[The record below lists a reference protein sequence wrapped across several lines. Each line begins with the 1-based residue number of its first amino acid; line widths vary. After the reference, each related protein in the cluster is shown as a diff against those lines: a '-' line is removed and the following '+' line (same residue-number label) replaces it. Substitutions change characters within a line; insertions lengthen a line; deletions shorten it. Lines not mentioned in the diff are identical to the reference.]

1 MEVPR
6 NSRIEAM
13 REVVNNF
20 SNDYEALAFLKKPQ
34 GAFDGKTAADLILD
48 NRNSDLYTFLESG
61 DFDS

>member
-1 MEVPR
+1 
-6 NSRIEAM
+6 M